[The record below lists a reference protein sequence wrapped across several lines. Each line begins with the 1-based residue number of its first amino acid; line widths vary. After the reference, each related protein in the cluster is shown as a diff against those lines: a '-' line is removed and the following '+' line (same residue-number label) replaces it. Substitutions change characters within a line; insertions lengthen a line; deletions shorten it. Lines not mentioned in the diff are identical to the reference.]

1 MAKPEKT
8 SKSAKNVTFACKEC
22 GDTFSK
28 WAGRCPSCGTWDSLI
43 EFKDAPAEAAL
54 ASRGLGAHNLPNLPG
69 GRFSVGGGAAQAA
82 SGPSQGAVMALK
94 DVPVRDEHRVS
105 TGIAEFDRVLGGGVV
120 EGSLVLIGGDP
131 GIGKSTLL
139 LQTAALL
146 SAGGVKTLYISGE
159 ESLNQ
164 LKMRAA
170 RLETPGSDLL
180 VAAETDLNEIFRRAA
195 ETAPQVLIIDSI
207 QTVHKPDVNSSPG
220 SVTQL
225 REATLALMVH
235 AKSTGCAVFLVGH
248 VTKEG
253 QLAGPRILEH
263 MVDTVI
269 YFEGERHHA
278 YRILRAVKNRF
289 GATHEIGVF
298 EMGSTGLRQVHNP
311 SEAFLQTRDDRAPGS
326 VVTCCLEGS
335 RPLLLEV
342 QALVGRTNYAMP
354 QRVSMGFDQKRLTL
368 LLAILEKFAGLE
380 IGPQDVFINLAG
392 GFRVDEPAIDLA
404 VAAAVAGNH
413 MGKQSL
419 PATLALGEIGLNGEL
434 RPVPQL
440 EARLREAQRLGFKT
454 AVIPEMQKNLPRVTG
469 MELRM
474 ARRLRDA
481 LEMLLE

>member
-1 MAKPEKT
+1 MAKNSTKS
-8 SKSAKNVTFACKEC
+8 SKSPVFACKEC
-22 GDTFSK
+22 GDTFGK
-28 WAGRCPSCGTWDSLI
+28 WAGKCGSCGAWDSLV
-43 EFKDAPAEAAL
+43 EFKEPPPQ
-54 ASRGLGAHNLPNLPG
+54 ASASARGLSG
-69 GRFSVGGGAAQAA
+69 VGI
-82 SGPSQGAVMALK
+82 QGQSNAGLNGVIALK
-94 DVPVRDEHRVS
+94 DIPEQTENRIP
-105 TGIAEFDRVLGGGVV
+105 TGIAEFNRVLGGGIVP
-120 EGSLVLIGGDP
+120 GSLVLIGGDP

-139 LQTAALL
+139 LQAATLL
-146 SAGGVKTLYISGE
+146 AAGGIKTLYISGE
-159 ESLNQ
+159 ESLAQ
-164 LKMRAA
+164 LKLRAA

-180 VAAETDLNEIFRRAA
+180 AAAETDLQEIFKLA
-195 ETAPQVLIIDSI
+195 ESARPGVLIIDSI
-207 QTVHKPDVNSSPG
+207 QTVYKPDVAASPG

-269 YFEGERHHA
+269 YFEGERHHS

-326 VVTCCLEGS
+326 MVTCCLEGS

-342 QALVGRTNYAMP
+342 QALVGRTNYSMP

-368 LLAILEKFAGLE
+368 LLAILEKFAGLD
-380 IGPQDVFINLAG
+380 IGPQDVFLNLAG

-413 MGKQSL
+413 LGKTSRH
-419 PATLALGEIGLNGEL
+419 ATLALGEIGLNGEL
-434 RPVPQL
+434 RPVPQM
-440 EARLREAQRLGFKT
+440 EARLREAARLGFKA
-454 AVIPEMQKNLPRVTG
+454 AVIPETQKAPPHIPGL
-469 MELRM
+469 ELLL
-474 ARRLRDA
+474 AKRLRDA
-481 LEMLLE
+481 LDHLFE

>member
-1 MAKPEKT
+1 MAKSDAKNA
-8 SKSAKNVTFACKEC
+8 SKSAKNPIFACKEC
-22 GDTFSK
+22 GDTFTK

-43 EFKDAPAEAAL
+43 EFKDAPSEAAVS
-54 ASRGLGAHNLPNLPG
+54 SRGLGSNNLPAS
-69 GRFSVGGGAAQAA
+69 FGGGSSAQG
-82 SGPSQGAVMALK
+82 SVMALK
-94 DVPVRDEHRVS
+94 DVPARDEHRVS

-159 ESLNQ
+159 ESLGQ

-180 VAAETDLNEIFRRAA
+180 VAAETDLNEIFKRCG
-195 ETAPQVLIIDSI
+195 ETSPQVLIIDSI
-207 QTVHKPDVNSSPG
+207 QTVHKPDVSSSPG

-380 IGPQDVFINLAG
+380 IGPQDVFVNLAG
-392 GFRVDEPAIDLA
+392 GFRVDEPAIDLS

-413 MGKQSL
+413 MGKRSL

-454 AVIPEMQKNLPRVTG
+454 AVIPEMQKNPPRIAG
-469 MELRM
+469 MELKM
-474 ARRLRDA
+474 AKRLRDA
-481 LEMLLE
+481 LEYLLE

>member
-1 MAKPEKT
+1 
-8 SKSAKNVTFACKEC
+8 
-22 GDTFSK
+22 
-28 WAGRCPSCGTWDSLI
+28 
-43 EFKDAPAEAAL
+43 
-54 ASRGLGAHNLPNLPG
+54 
-69 GRFSVGGGAAQAA
+69 
-82 SGPSQGAVMALK
+82 MALK
-94 DVPVRDEHRVS
+94 DVPARDEHRVS

-159 ESLNQ
+159 ESLGQ

-180 VAAETDLNEIFRRAA
+180 VAAETDLNEIFKRCG
-195 ETAPQVLIIDSI
+195 ETSPQVLIIDSI
-207 QTVHKPDVNSSPG
+207 QTVHKPDVSSSPG

-368 LLAILEKFAGLE
+368 LLAILEKFAGLD
-380 IGPQDVFINLAG
+380 IGPQDVFVNLAG

-404 VAAAVAGNH
+404 VATAVAGNH
-413 MGKQSL
+413 MGKRSL

-454 AVIPEMQKNLPRVTG
+454 AVIPEMQKNPPRVTG
-469 MELRM
+469 MELKM
-474 ARRLRDA
+474 AKRLRDA
-481 LEMLLE
+481 LEYLLE

>member
-1 MAKPEKT
+1 MAKTSPKT
-8 SKSAKNVTFACKEC
+8 AKNPVFACKEC

-28 WAGRCPSCGTWDSLI
+28 WAGKCPSCGSWDSLT
-43 EFKDAPAEAAL
+43 EFRPPPEAA
-54 ASRGLGAHNLPNLPG
+54 ATSSRGLGASNGAPSGFGGLATPG
-69 GRFSVGGGAAQAA
+69 IPHAAAIPLRDIPA
-82 SGPSQGAVMALK
+82 
-94 DVPVRDEHRVS
+94 RDEHRTR
-105 TGIAEFDRVLGGGVV
+105 TGIAEFDRVLGGGIV

-146 SAGGVKTLYISGE
+146 SAGGVKTLYVSGE
-159 ESLNQ
+159 ESLGQ
-164 LKMRAA
+164 LKLRAA
-170 RLETPGSDLL
+170 RLETPGADLL
-180 VAAETDLNEIFRRAA
+180 AAAETDLDAIFRLAA
-195 ETAPQVLIIDSI
+195 ETAPKVLIIDSI
-207 QTVHKPDVNSSPG
+207 QTVHKPDVASSPG

-235 AKSTGCAVFLVGH
+235 AKTTGCAVFLVGH

-278 YRILRAVKNRF
+278 YRVLRAVKNRF

-298 EMGSTGLRQVHNP
+298 EMGSNGLRQVHNP
-311 SEAFLQTRDDRAPGS
+311 SEAFLQTRDDRAAGS
-326 VVTCCLEGS
+326 VVTCCIEGS

-368 LLAILEKFAGLE
+368 LLAILEKFAGVE
-380 IGPQDVFINLAG
+380 AGPQDVFVNLAG

-413 MGKQSL
+413 LGKRSA
-419 PATLALGEIGLNGEL
+419 PGVLALGELGLNGEL
-434 RPVPQL
+434 RPVPQI
-440 EARLREAQRLGFKT
+440 EARLREAQRLGFKA
-454 AVIPEMQKNLPRVTG
+454 AVIPETQKAPPRIPG
-469 MELRM
+469 MELRL
-474 ARRLRDA
+474 AKNLRAA
-481 LEMLLE
+481 LEKLLE

>member
-1 MAKPEKT
+1 MAKSTQKPT
-8 SKSAKNVTFACKEC
+8 KNPVFACKEC
-22 GDTFSK
+22 GDTFGK
-28 WAGRCPSCGTWDSLI
+28 WAGKCASCGAWDSLV
-43 EFKDAPAEAAL
+43 EFKEAPSQISSSARGL
-54 ASRGLGAHNLPNLPG
+54 SGLGALGQPG
-69 GRFSVGGGAAQAA
+69 AGV
-82 SGPSQGAVMALK
+82 VALK
-94 DVPVRDEHRVS
+94 DIPDQIENRVP
-105 TGIAEFDRVLGGGVV
+105 TGIAEFNRVLGGGIVP
-120 EGSLVLIGGDP
+120 GSLILIGGDP

-139 LQTAALL
+139 LQAAALL

-159 ESLNQ
+159 ESLAQ
-164 LKMRAA
+164 LKLRAA

-180 VAAETDLNEIFRRAA
+180 AAAETDLNEIFKLADGAQPR
-195 ETAPQVLIIDSI
+195 VLIIDSI
-207 QTVHKPDVNSSPG
+207 QTVYKPDVAASPG

-269 YFEGERHHA
+269 YFEGERHHS

-298 EMGSTGLRQVHNP
+298 EMSSTGLRQVSNP

-326 VVTCCLEGS
+326 MVTCCLEGS

-342 QALVGRTNYAMP
+342 QALVGRTNYSMP

-368 LLAILEKFAGLE
+368 LLAILEKFAGLD

-404 VAAAVAGNH
+404 VAAAIAGNH
-413 MGKQSL
+413 LGKPSR

-434 RPVPQL
+434 RPIPQM
-440 EARLREAQRLGFKT
+440 EVRLREAARLGFKA
-454 AVIPEMQKNLPRVTG
+454 AVIPETQKAPPRIPG
-469 MELRM
+469 LELLL
-474 ARRLRDA
+474 AKRLRDA
-481 LEMLLE
+481 LDHLFE

>member
-1 MAKPEKT
+1 MAKT
-8 SKSAKNVTFACKEC
+8 SKSAAKSPVFACREC
-22 GDTFSK
+22 GDTFAK
-28 WAGRCPSCGTWDSLI
+28 WAGRCPSCGAWDALV
-43 EFKDAPAEAAL
+43 EFKEAPAEAAL
-54 ASRGLGAHNLPNLPG
+54 GVRGLGAA
-69 GRFSVGGGAAQAA
+69 GGGV
-82 SGPSQGAVMALK
+82 GAVPGAAGGQVMPLR
-94 DVPVRDEHRVS
+94 DVPARDEHRTR
-105 TGIAEFDRVLGGGVV
+105 TGIGEFDRVLGGGIV

-139 LQTAALL
+139 LQMAALL
-146 SAGGVKTLYISGE
+146 SAGGVPVLYVSGE
-159 ESLNQ
+159 ESLGQ
-164 LKMRAA
+164 LKLRAA

-180 VAAETDLNEIFRRAA
+180 VCAETDLNAIFQRAG
-195 ETAPQVLIIDSI
+195 ETRPRVLIIDSI
-207 QTVHKPDVNSSPG
+207 QTVHKPDVSSSPG

-278 YRILRAVKNRF
+278 YRVLRAVKNRF

-298 EMGSTGLRQVHNP
+298 EMVSTGLSQVLNP
-311 SEAFLQTRDDRAPGS
+311 SQAFLQTRDDRAAGS

-380 IGPQDVFINLAG
+380 IGPQDVFVNLAG

-413 MGKQSL
+413 LGKRTR
-419 PATLALGEIGLNGEL
+419 PGTLALGELGLNGEL

-440 EARLREAQRLGFKT
+440 ETRLREAQRLGFT
-454 AVIPEMQKNLPRVTG
+454 RAVIPESPKGGAGTPAVKGIEVVT
-469 MELRM
+469 
-474 ARRLRDA
+474 AKRLRDA
-481 LEMLLE
+481 LEGLLE

>member
-1 MAKPEKT
+1 MAKNTPKT
-8 SKSAKNVTFACKEC
+8 AKPPVFACKEC
-22 GDTFSK
+22 GDTFGK
-28 WAGRCPSCGTWDSLI
+28 WAGKCASCSAWDSLV
-43 EFKDAPAEAAL
+43 EFKEAPAQ
-54 ASRGLGAHNLPNLPG
+54 ASVSARGLSGLGALGQPG
-69 GRFSVGGGAAQAA
+69 AGV
-82 SGPSQGAVMALK
+82 VALK
-94 DVPVRDEHRVS
+94 DIPDQVENRIP
-105 TGIAEFDRVLGGGVV
+105 TGINEFNRVLGGGVV
-120 EGSLVLIGGDP
+120 PGSLVLIGGDP

-139 LQTAALL
+139 LQAAALL

-159 ESLNQ
+159 ESLAQ
-164 LKMRAA
+164 LKLRAA

-180 VAAETDLNEIFRRAA
+180 AAAETDLQEIFKLA
-195 ETAPQVLIIDSI
+195 EQAQPRVLIIDSI
-207 QTVHKPDVNSSPG
+207 QTVYKPDVAASPG

-298 EMGSTGLRQVHNP
+298 EMGSTGLRQVSNP

-326 VVTCCLEGS
+326 MVTCCLEGS

-342 QALVGRTNYAMP
+342 QALVGRTNYSMP
-354 QRVSMGFDQKRLTL
+354 QRVCMGFDQKRMTL
-368 LLAILEKFAGLE
+368 LLAILEKFAGLD
-380 IGPQDVFINLAG
+380 IGPQDVFVNLAG

-404 VAAAVAGNH
+404 VAAAIAGNH
-413 MGKQSL
+413 LGKPSR
-419 PATLALGEIGLNGEL
+419 PGTLALGELGLNGEL
-434 RPVPQL
+434 RPVPQM
-440 EARLREAQRLGFKT
+440 EARLREAQRLGFT
-454 AVIPEMQKNLPRVTG
+454 AAVIPETQKGPPKIAGMQFV
-469 MELRM
+469 M
-474 ARRLRDA
+474 AKRLRDA
-481 LEMLLE
+481 LDHLFE